1 MKKII
6 KLTESDLVQ
15 IVKKVIKEQNVSKP
29 KSIDIRATEGSSP
42 ESKISV
48 EKGNKVLHV
57 HYESGLN
64 PDQKFVVKTDF
75 PATVEPKGVFVVYKG
90 NNIFLLGNNKIPAK
104 VIGQL

>member
-6 KLTESDLVQ
+6 RLTENDL
-15 IVKKVIKEQNVSKP
+15 IKLVKRVVEEQNVPKP
-29 KSIDIRATEGSSP
+29 KPIDIRATEGSSS
-42 ESKISV
+42 EGKISV

-64 PDQKFVVKTDF
+64 PDQKFVVQTAF
-75 PATVEPKGVFVVYKG
+75 PATVKPQGVFAEYKG
-90 NNIFLLGNNKIPAK
+90 DKIFLLGKNKIPAK